1 MTRQEGTM
9 SYRPKEDGS
18 YVTSDSEGRGRRAGG
33 LNPEQ
38 RRIGARNGI
47 EVRKQR
53 RHRRCSGALLL
64 INLVLPLS
72 QVAAETDAPG
82 RRPTRSGAHVLA
94 CRSPELFVAQA
105 WEFTRSGIVNSG
117 DCVQFEDT
125 PSSVEEN
132 RYRIQTSNDEYVCIQ
147 TVIQPQCFW
156 TKAATLQ
163 HLGQGPQ
170 LSEAQFSEVTRLHR
184 EASKL
189 SRMEHSHI
197 WEAEKSAKEAEAAL
211 DPLTRNR
218 LLEERDRLY
227 KLATDLEREA
237 AALRSQAAN
246 IRP

>member
-1 MTRQEGTM
+1 M

-38 RRIGARNGI
+38 RRVDARNGI

-125 PSSVEEN
+125 PSSVEETDIVFK
-132 RYRIQTSNDEYVCIQ
+132 R
-147 TVIQPQCFW
+147 
-156 TKAATLQ
+156 ATTNMCASRLSFSHSASGRRQ
-163 HLGQGPQ
+163 Q
-170 LSEAQFSEVTRLHR
+170 LFSIL
-184 EASKL
+184 
-189 SRMEHSHI
+189 
-197 WEAEKSAKEAEAAL
+197 AKVRSF
-211 DPLTRNR
+211 PRHNF
-218 LLEERDRLY
+218 
-227 KLATDLEREA
+227 
-237 AALRSQAAN
+237 LR
-246 IRP
+246 

>member
-1 MTRQEGTM
+1 M

-18 YVTSDSEGRGRRAGG
+18 YVTSDLEGRGDVQAVSIPSNERR
-33 LNPEQ
+33 
-38 RRIGARNGI
+38 RVGARNGI

-53 RHRRCSGALLL
+53 RHRRYSGALLL

-170 LSEAQFSEVTRLHR
+170 LSEAQFSEVKRLHG

>member
-1 MTRQEGTM
+1 M

-18 YVTSDSEGRGRRAGG
+18 YVTSDSKGRGRRAGG
-33 LNPEQ
+33 LNSEQ
-38 RRIGARNGI
+38 RRVGARNGT

-53 RHRRCSGALLL
+53 RHRRCSEALLL

-147 TVIQPQCFW
+147 TVIQSQCFW

-170 LSEAQFSEVTRLHR
+170 LSAQRLDKESSRSNRRSPFVRILLRAKR
-184 EASKL
+184 ELNWIACFNATKAVASRQERNCTII
-189 SRMEHSHI
+189 SRRTNASV
-197 WEAEKSAKEAEAAL
+197 
-211 DPLTRNR
+211 
-218 LLEERDRLY
+218 
-227 KLATDLEREA
+227 
-237 AALRSQAAN
+237 
-246 IRP
+246 

>member
-1 MTRQEGTM
+1 M

-38 RRIGARNGI
+38 RRVGARNGI
-47 EVRKQR
+47 EVRKR
-53 RHRRCSGALLL
+53 RHHADVVGALLL

-132 RYRIQTSNDEYVCIQ
+132 RYRIQSSNDEYVCIQ

-170 LSEAQFSEVTRLHR
+170 LSEAQFSEVTRLHT

-246 IRP
+246 IRPLALPRP

>member
-1 MTRQEGTM
+1 M

-18 YVTSDSEGRGRRAGG
+18 YVTSDSEGRGRRAGS
-33 LNPEQ
+33 LNSEQ
-38 RRIGARNGI
+38 RRVGARNGI

-53 RHRRCSGALLL
+53 RHADVVGALLL

-72 QVAAETDAPG
+72 QVGAETDAPG

-170 LSEAQFSEVTRLHR
+170 LSEAQFSEVKRLHG

-211 DPLTRNR
+211 DPVTRNR

>member
-1 MTRQEGTM
+1 M

-38 RRIGARNGI
+38 RRVGARNGT

-170 LSEAQFSEVTRLHR
+170 LSEAQFSEVKRLHG

-211 DPLTRNR
+211 DPVTRNR

>member
-1 MTRQEGTM
+1 M
-9 SYRPKEDGS
+9 S
-18 YVTSDSEGRGRRAGG
+18 RRIRKAGG
-33 LNPEQ
+33 DVQAVSIPSNE
-38 RRIGARNGI
+38 RRRVGARNGI

-53 RHRRCSGALLL
+53 RHADVVGALLL

-170 LSEAQFSEVTRLHR
+170 LSEAQFSEVTRLHA

-197 WEAEKSAKEAEAAL
+197 WEAQKSAKEAEAAL

-227 KLATDLEREA
+227 KLATDLEGEA

>member
-1 MTRQEGTM
+1 M
-9 SYRPKEDGS
+9 S
-18 YVTSDSEGRGRRAGG
+18 
-33 LNPEQ
+33 
-38 RRIGARNGI
+38 RRIRKAR
-47 EVRKQR
+47 RSQSR
-53 RHRRCSGALLL
+53 ATSGAASAPETVSKSA
-64 INLVLPLS
+64 NSVPLS
-72 QVAAETDAPG
+72 QVGAETDAPG

-170 LSEAQFSEVTRLHR
+170 LSEAQFSEVTRLHG

>member
-1 MTRQEGTM
+1 M
-9 SYRPKEDGS
+9 SYRPKEDGA

-33 LNPEQ
+33 LNSEQ
-38 RRIGARNGI
+38 RRVGARNGI

-53 RHRRCSGALLL
+53 RRCSGALLL

-170 LSEAQFSEVTRLHR
+170 LSEAQFSEVKRLHG

>member
-1 MTRQEGTM
+1 M

-18 YVTSDSEGRGRRAGG
+18 YVTSDSEGRGRRTGG

-38 RRIGARNGI
+38 RAAPRRRQKRI

-53 RHRRCSGALLL
+53 RHADVVGALLL
-64 INLVLPLS
+64 INLLLPLS
-72 QVAAETDAPG
+72 QVGAETDAPG

-170 LSEAQFSEVTRLHR
+170 LSEAQFSEVTRLHG

-227 KLATDLEREA
+227 KLATDFEREA

>member
-1 MTRQEGTM
+1 
-9 SYRPKEDGS
+9 
-18 YVTSDSEGRGRRAGG
+18 
-33 LNPEQ
+33 
-38 RRIGARNGI
+38 
-47 EVRKQR
+47 
-53 RHRRCSGALLL
+53 
-64 INLVLPLS
+64 
-72 QVAAETDAPG
+72 
-82 RRPTRSGAHVLA
+82 
-94 CRSPELFVAQA
+94 
-105 WEFTRSGIVNSG
+105 
-117 DCVQFEDT
+117 
-125 PSSVEEN
+125 
-132 RYRIQTSNDEYVCIQ
+132 VCIQ

-170 LSEAQFSEVTRLHR
+170 LSEAQFSEVKRLHG

-211 DPLTRNR
+211 DPVTRNR

>member
-1 MTRQEGTM
+1 MTGRKGPL
-9 SYRPKEDGS
+9 SYRPKEDGA

-33 LNPEQ
+33 LNSEQ
-38 RRIGARNGI
+38 RRVGARNGI

-53 RHRRCSGALLL
+53 RRCSGALLL

-170 LSEAQFSEVTRLHR
+170 LSEAQFSEVKRLHG

>member
-1 MTRQEGTM
+1 M

-18 YVTSDSEGRGRRAGG
+18 YVTSDSEGRGRRASG

-38 RRIGARNGI
+38 RCVGARNGI

-132 RYRIQTSNDEYVCIQ
+132 RYRIQTRNDEYVCIQ

-170 LSEAQFSEVTRLHR
+170 LSEAQFSEVKRLHG